1 MPHTYTPSVRV
12 ARARATAFNKAGRP
26 ELRHMLGT
34 SVALLN
40 LTKQQVEAL
49 AQHVLHSG
57 RSSTRPTSF
66 STSLGELPYAMR
78 VLGDVRFLVSW
89 HGGTLE
95 LRRVTR

>member
-1 MPHTYTPSVRV
+1 MAYKPTVLV
-12 ARARATAFNKAGRP
+12 ARARATAFNRAGRP
-26 ELRHMLGT
+26 ELRHMLGA
-34 SVALLN
+34 SVVFLG
-40 LTKQQVEAL
+40 LTKRQVEAL
-49 AQHVLHSG
+49 ALHVLHSG
-57 RSSTRPTSF
+57 RSNVRPTSF